1 VLQFFAG
8 PADGQTMRSVVSD
21 LRPGVESRPALGR
34 GMAASRV
41 PALPAVTADDGRG
54 TGVPGRD
61 RDGSDRRRV
70 ARPADA
76 PVLTDQQRELVRE
89 HLPIVG
95 YLVSEII
102 TRVPPQVQRDD
113 LMSAGQLALVL
124 SARSFD
130 ASTGVPFGHYA
141 RTRIRGALLDELRA
155 ADWASRGARSR
166 AKRLARAEER
176 LAAEL
181 GRWPSDVELANELKA
196 DLQSIPAVRH
206 DAHRSVVLSLDQ
218 LVEVTGGADDHVDAD
233 DRQPDP
239 AQSLLAGERMR
250 YLKAAVEA
258 LPERLRLVVEH
269 YFLGERPMTE
279 IAKELGVTESR
290 VSQLRAEALTLLRD
304 GLNTHLDPQRV
315 ARVERPDGVVARR
328 RSAYYAQVAALAAN
342 PATGAVAPTS
352 RVQPGTDVSRTA

>member
-1 VLQFFAG
+1 
-8 PADGQTMRSVVSD
+8 
-21 LRPGVESRPALGR
+21 
-34 GMAASRV
+34 
-41 PALPAVTADDGRG
+41 
-54 TGVPGRD
+54 
-61 RDGSDRRRV
+61 
-70 ARPADA
+70 
-76 PVLTDQQRELVRE
+76 VLTEEQRDLVRQN
-89 HLPIVG
+89 LPIVG

-113 LMSAGQLALVL
+113 LTSAGQLALVL
-124 SARSFD
+124 AARSFD

-181 GRWPSDVELANELKA
+181 GHWPSDLELANELKA
-196 DLQSIPAVRH
+196 DLGSIPTVRH

-218 LVEVTGGADDHVDAD
+218 IVEVTGGAEDHVAAD
-233 DRQPDP
+233 ELQPDP
-239 AQSLLAGERMR
+239 AQSLLAGEQQR
-250 YLKAAVEA
+250 YLKAAVQA
-258 LPERLRLVVEH
+258 LPERLRLVVEQ

-304 GLNTHLDPQRV
+304 GLNTHLDPERV
-315 ARVERPDGVVARR
+315 APAERPDGVVARR
-328 RSAYYAQVAALAAN
+328 RSAYYAQVAALAAA
-342 PATGAVAPTS
+342 PAAPTS
-352 RVQPGTDVSRTA
+352 GGRAVRDVSRTA

>member
-1 VLQFFAG
+1 
-8 PADGQTMRSVVSD
+8 MRSVVSD
-21 LRPGVESRPALGR
+21 LRPERDDRPTLGR
-34 GMAASRV
+34 SMPASTARAARAEGADRV
-41 PALPAVTADDGRG
+41 PSVRPDERRQGS
-54 TGVPGRD
+54 
-61 RDGSDRRRV
+61 RDGARDGGDRRRFS
-70 ARPADA
+70 RGADA
-76 PVLTDQQRELVRE
+76 PVLTDEQRQLVRD
-89 HLPIVG
+89 HLPVVG

-124 SARSFD
+124 ATRAYD
-130 ASTGVPFGHYA
+130 RETGVPFGHYA

-166 AKRLARAEER
+166 AKKLAQAEER

-181 GRWPSDVELANELKA
+181 GRWPSDRELAQELKA
-196 DLQSIPAVRH
+196 DLASIPTVRH

-218 LVEVTGGADDHVDAD
+218 LVEVTGSAEEHVETAG
-233 DRQPDP
+233 QEPDP
-239 AQSLLAGERMR
+239 AQSLLVGERMR

-258 LPERLRLVVEH
+258 LPERLRLVVEQ

-304 GLNTHLDPQRV
+304 GLNTHLDPERV
-315 ARVERPDGVVARR
+315 APVERPDGVVARR
-328 RSAYYAQVAALAAN
+328 RSAYYAQVAALASG
-342 PATGAVAPTS
+342 GADTSPPGAPP
-352 RVQPGTDVSRTA
+352 RPDVSRTA

>member
-21 LRPGVESRPALGR
+21 VRSGAENRPTLDRSLPPAR
-34 GMAASRV
+34 VTAVRTDDRRERSAAS
-41 PALPAVTADDGRG
+41 
-54 TGVPGRD
+54 RD
-61 RDGSDRRRV
+61 RDGSDRRKFG
-70 ARPADA
+70 RPAA
-76 PVLTDQQRELVRE
+76 LVLTEEQRELVRE

-124 SARSFD
+124 AARSFD
-130 ASTGVPFGHYA
+130 ASAGVPFGHYA
-141 RTRIRGALLDELRA
+141 RTRIRGGLLDELRA

-196 DLQSIPAVRH
+196 DLESIPAVRH

-239 AQSLLAGERMR
+239 AQSLLAGERVR

-315 ARVERPDGVVARR
+315 APVERPDGVVARR

-342 PATGAVAPTS
+342 PASAGAAASTS
-352 RVQPGTDVSRTA
+352 RAQAGADVSRTA